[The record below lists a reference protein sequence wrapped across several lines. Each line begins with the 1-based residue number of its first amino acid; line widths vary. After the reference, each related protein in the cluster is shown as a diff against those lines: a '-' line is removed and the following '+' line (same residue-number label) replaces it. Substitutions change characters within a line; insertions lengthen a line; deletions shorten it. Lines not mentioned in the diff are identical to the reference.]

1 MRAIWALVIF
11 GACGPQQAA
20 VPVQN
25 TASPITVGEEK
36 PTCLSAIESWYFD
49 AGIQPASADGASAA
63 QFEAALAAMRANQ
76 HALVEVCQQDRWSR
90 EVRRCFTSTHSMAL
104 AVEAHEPAEC
114 KRMLD
119 GTQLANLQTRI
130 RQLGESA
137 LD

>member
-1 MRAIWALVIF
+1 
-11 GACGPQQAA
+11 

-25 TASPITVGEEK
+25 TTPSVTVREEK
-36 PTCLSAIESWYFD
+36 PTCLSAIESWYFT
-49 AGIQPASADGASAA
+49 AGIQPASSDTASDA
-63 QFEAALAAMRANQ
+63 QFEAAIAAMRSNQ

-90 EVRRCFTSTHSMAL
+90 EVRRCFTSINGMSL
-104 AVEAHEPAEC
+104 AAEAHEPADC

-119 GTQLANLQTRI
+119 GTQLGNLQARI